1 MTTPTYFSFKTQDTY
16 WRIWKEY
23 NNNKFFAYNIWNE
36 KIVGRTFKLFT
47 QLYENNS
54 LKLKKIKN
62 SHNPTIKV
70 LHKKSFILNKYH

>member
-36 KIVGRTFKLFT
+36 KNVGRTFKLFT
-47 QLYENNS
+47 QL
-54 LKLKKIKN
+54 K
-62 SHNPTIKV
+62 TIP
-70 LHKKSFILNKYH
+70 